1 MSTTPNTARRQFSRL
16 ALGAAAATLLALGGN
31 ALAADAQYKFKYG
44 TAFPTDHPGAL
55 RIKEAAD
62 AIRKESNGRID
73 IQVFAQS
80 TLGSE
85 PDMIF
90 QVRSG
95 AIQFMS
101 TAGTNLQ
108 SMVPVAGIN
117 GVAFA
122 FKDYQQV
129 WAAMDGELGA
139 YVHKQLEKIN
149 IYTFDKVLDN
159 GYRNITTSTKPINSP
174 ADLKNF
180 KIRVPGIPLWIA
192 MFKDLGAAPTS
203 INFGELYS
211 ALQTKIVDG
220 QENPLP
226 LIQSAKLY
234 ETQKYV
240 SMTGHTWDGHFIFT
254 SAKFWQGL
262 PPDVREII
270 SRNFN
275 AAAIKERADIAELNT
290 HLETELKKQGMVFNY
305 PDKQPFIDAL
315 KKAGFYTNT
324 KAKYG
329 AEAWSILEK
338 YSGPL

>member
-1 MSTTPNTARRQFSRL
+1 MNISRRKFGRL
-16 ALGAAAATLLALGGN
+16 AIGAASAASMIFALTSGS
-31 ALAADAQYKFKYG
+31 AFAADTQYKFKYG
-44 TAFPTDHPGAL
+44 TAFPTDHPGAV
-55 RIKEAAD
+55 RIKEAAE
-62 AIRKESNGRID
+62 AIRKESGGRID
-73 IQVFAQS
+73 IQVFPQS

-85 PDMIF
+85 PDMIS

-122 FKDYQQV
+122 FKDYNQV
-129 WAAMDGELGA
+129 WAAMDGELGS

-159 GYRNITTSTKPINSP
+159 GYRNITTATKPINSP

-180 KIRVPGIPLWIA
+180 KIRVPGIPLWIT

-240 SMTGHTWDGHFIFT
+240 SMTGHTWDGHYIFT
-254 SAKFWQGL
+254 NNKFWQGL
-262 PPDVREII
+262 PKDVRDII

-275 AAAIKERADIAELNT
+275 AAAMKERADIAELNT
-290 HLETELKKQGMVFNY
+290 HLESELKKQGMVFNY
-305 PDKQPFIDAL
+305 PDKQPFIDTL
-315 KKAGFYTNT
+315 KKAGFYTET
-324 KAKYG
+324 KTKYG
-329 AEAWSILEK
+329 NEAWSILEK